1 MRRSQS
7 PRSPAGASPHFR
19 LRAKSAGGSIS
30 RAVAAAAPTPG
41 SWRRHMDRMNSAST
55 RNSARRYLAIWL
67 RFWAA
72 DRWRRA
78 HATDRPFVMVET
90 VGPRREVRAA
100 DPCAIA
106 CGVAPGQGVADAQ
119 ALVPDLLVLQ
129 ADPAGD
135 LAALHKL

>member
-1 MRRSQS
+1 MRRNRS
-7 PRSPAGASPHFR
+7 PRSRAGASPHCR
-19 LRAKSAGGSIS
+19 PRTKSAGRSIS
-30 RAVAAAAPTPG
+30 HAVAAAAPTPG
-41 SWRRHMDRMNSAST
+41 SWRRHMDRMNSASSRT
-55 RNSARRYLAIWL
+55 STRRYLAIWL

-78 HATDRPFVMVET
+78 QAPTDRPFVLVET

-100 DPCAIA
+100 DPQAIA
-106 CGVAPGQGVADAQ
+106 CGIAPGLGVADAQ

-135 LAALHKL
+135 L